1 MKDDTTKMK
10 PDKPD
15 NHITL
20 MVITVDGNYTDDYN
34 KHNKLQKVVETTI
47 EKLNLLYD
55 MAQYGLFKRDA
66 TDAIPPYDLSIT
78 IEQAGL
84 VDNDEL
90 VLRKRN
96 GGGGERL

>member
-55 MAQYGLFKRDA
+55 LAQYGLFKKEA
-66 TDAIPPYDLSIT
+66 TTPFDLATT

-84 VDNDEL
+84 TDNDEL
-90 VLRKRN
+90 VLRKLN